1 MIQASAVIRRVHQH
15 SEAADQVQSH
25 VAVQR
30 SEQTFGQEDRCPS
43 CGPKV
48 QAGMAIDAVI
58 GAITGERL
66 TSRVKRGFLKGK
78 SDELKRRM
86 KDRIVPLGLEF

>member
-1 MIQASAVIRRVHQH
+1 
-15 SEAADQVQSH
+15 
-25 VAVQR
+25 
-30 SEQTFGQEDRCPS
+30 
-43 CGPKV
+43 
-48 QAGMAIDAVI
+48 MAIDAVI